1 MSWDVPLPEDFQLLL
16 AALRKHVKDMES
28 DEF

>member
-1 MSWDVPLPEDFQLLL
+1 VPLPEDFQLLL